1 MAKTMQSTPPYLDLN
16 TYLRNRFGQR
26 VQKLPIDAG
35 LFCPNRDGTK
45 GTGGC
50 IYCDQRGSGTGA
62 YKKGL
67 SIQEQ
72 IERGILWAQKRYK
85 AKLFIA
91 YFQAFS
97 NTYAPLEKLEELY
110 SQALSYPEIVG
121 LAIGTRPDCIDSEKL
136 KLIAQ
141 LSKGKMVWMEYGLQ
155 SASNKTLKLINRH
168 CTVEDFIEAVKLTKE
183 FNLLTCAHIIFGL
196 PEESPQDMINTVKL
210 LCKLKIDGVKF
221 HQLYV
226 LKGTKMEELYN
237 QGKYKPIDI
246 ELYTDLVAKA
256 IKMLP
261 KNTVIQRISADPP
274 RGELI
279 CPTWSLKKQDIK
291 NKIWEKIDQLQ

>member
-1 MAKTMQSTPPYLDLN
+1 MAKKTPTKPPYLDLN
-16 TYLRNRFGQR
+16 TYLKKRFGQR
-26 VQKLPIDAG
+26 VQKIPIDAG

-50 IYCDQRGSGTGA
+50 IYCDPRGSGTGA

-67 SIQEQ
+67 SIKEQ
-72 IERGILWAQKRYK
+72 IERGMLWAKKRYK

-97 NTYAPLEKLEELY
+97 NTYAPVERLKKIY
-110 SQALSYPEIVG
+110 SQALLYPEIVG
-121 LAIGTRPDCIDSEKL
+121 ISIGTRPDCIDKEKL
-136 KLIAQ
+136 ELISELA
-141 LSKGKMVWMEYGLQ
+141 KDKMVWMEYGLQ
-155 SASNKTLKLINRH
+155 SASNKTLEFINRH
-168 CTVEDFIEAVKLTKE
+168 STVEDFIEAIKLTKQYK
-183 FNLLTCAHIIFGL
+183 LLTCAHIIFGL
-196 PEESPQDMINTVKL
+196 PNETVKDMINTVKL
-210 LCKLKIDGVKF
+210 LCDLKIDGVKF

-237 QGKYKPIDI
+237 KGQYEPIDI

-261 KNTVIQRISADPP
+261 KDTVIQRISADPP

-279 CPTWSLKKQDIK
+279 CPLWSFKKQEIK
-291 NKIWEKIDQLQ
+291 NKIWEKLNQ